1 MSDYALKW
9 EMAKDDH
16 GKILAYDG
24 TTDLAEFY
32 QWFDAFCEARGFGG
46 VVSRVNYEQ
55 PVPPLDS
62 IGRIAMGF
70 PNERDPGNVASY

>member
-1 MSDYALKW
+1 MSDHALKW

-32 QWFDAFCEARGFGG
+32 QWFDAFCEARGLGG
-46 VVSRVNYEQ
+46 VVSRVN
-55 PVPPLDS
+55 
-62 IGRIAMGF
+62 
-70 PNERDPGNVASY
+70 NE

>member
-1 MSDYALKW
+1 MIMEKT
-9 EMAKDDH
+9 
-16 GKILAYDG
+16 LAYDG

-32 QWFDAFCEARGFGG
+32 QWFDAFCEARGLGG